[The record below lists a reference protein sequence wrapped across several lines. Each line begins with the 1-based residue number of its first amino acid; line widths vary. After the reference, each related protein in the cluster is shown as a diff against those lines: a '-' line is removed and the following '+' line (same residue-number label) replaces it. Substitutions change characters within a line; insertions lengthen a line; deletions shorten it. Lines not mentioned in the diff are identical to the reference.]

1 MKKFWLAFIVF
12 LFWAVLALLFHQ
24 YVSNSICGDCATAHN
39 LKVGHST
46 TNEEINTLI
55 EEPKAAFSIM
65 AADGSSIVNFPKGF
79 TLNSSN
85 GTIEIP
91 DELASFKDSIYN
103 YLNANQGKE
112 LLLSVKHLA
121 SEVDEDKGIHLGKSR
136 SQFLKNI
143 LIKAGVNPDRIVPKT
158 VLSEFSYDENGQYFD
173 GISMLFQN
181 ISDNRI
187 SEIEAGISN
196 KTLYADF
203 AQAEFKPDRTLT
215 AYTIEL
221 KNYLQKYPDKK
232 VIVTG
237 HTDSVGVNNYQWGL
251 DRANNVKNY
260 LVSQGVSAGIIEI
273 VSKGETE
280 PVASNSTEEGRAK
293 NRRIVL
299 TIK

>member
-1 MKKFWLAFIVF
+1 MKKFWLAFLVF
-12 LFWAVLALLFHQ
+12 LLWAVFALLFHQ
-24 YVSNSICGDCATAHN
+24 YVSNSICGECATAHN
-39 LKVGHST
+39 LKDGHST
-46 TNEEINTLI
+46 NKEEIVTSNST
-55 EEPKAAFSIM
+55 PKAAFSII
-65 AADGSSIVNFPKGF
+65 AADGSSIFKFPKKF
-79 TLNSSN
+79 TLNSTN
-85 GTIEIP
+85 GTINIP
-91 DELASFKDSIYN
+91 DELAGFKDSIYN
-103 YLNANQGKE
+103 YLNVNPGKE

-121 SEVDEDKGIHLGKSR
+121 SEVDDAKGIHLGNSR
-136 SQFLKNI
+136 IEFLKNI
-143 LIKAGVNPDRIVPKT
+143 LVKAGVNPDRIIPKT
-158 VLSEFSYDENGQYFD
+158 VLSEFSYDENGNYFD

-181 ISDNRI
+181 ISEERI

-215 AYTIEL
+215 AYTLEL

-260 LVSQGVSAGIIEI
+260 LISQGVSTDIVEV

-280 PVASNSTEEGRAK
+280 PVASNKTEEGRAK
-293 NRRIVL
+293 NRRIVI